1 MPDDMAHPTSS
12 PTTARPHVEWT
23 SFRGPASPKVS
34 RPRHVPRAIASC
46 RRRSDVG
53 PDQRGRALP
62 ELSEKGAVRPVL
74 GKSSSKSGADIE
86 LGIFWAASAS
96 GSISPTKV
104 ASASKG
110 APTWRAHR
118 PVAGP
123 YDGEGMPPGGTRRH
137 TDSLGGSDQSELRSL

>member
-1 MPDDMAHPTSS
+1 MY
-12 PTTARPHVEWT
+12 
-23 SFRGPASPKVS
+23 
-34 RPRHVPRAIASC
+34 
-46 RRRSDVG
+46 
-53 PDQRGRALP
+53 RGRSRRA
-62 ELSEKGAVRPVL
+62 GAGPMSDRIAGACPAGAIRERGGAAGL

-123 YDGEGMPPGGTRRH
+123 YDGEGMPPGEARRH